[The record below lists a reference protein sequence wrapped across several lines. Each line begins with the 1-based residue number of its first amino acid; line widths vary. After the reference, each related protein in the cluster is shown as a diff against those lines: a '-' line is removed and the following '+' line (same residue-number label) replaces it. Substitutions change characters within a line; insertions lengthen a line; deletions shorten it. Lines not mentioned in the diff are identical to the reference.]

1 MTRTATWKAFALAA
15 ALTGAGMFGAA
26 AATAEPK
33 TIGSGS
39 STSRSSD
46 SVRGGSGKTGL
57 SDSTSQ
63 STRKTK
69 IPSQCAGAPR
79 LPARPA
85 RTPRLKVRRGLTGR
99 YYPSPAIRTSA

>member
-39 STSRSSD
+39 STYRSSD

-69 IPSQCAGAPR
+69 IPLPVRGSSETAGKAGSDTSTPKSGEGSRAIITLPR
-79 LPARPA
+79 R
-85 RTPRLKVRRGLTGR
+85 
-99 YYPSPAIRTSA
+99 